1 MIVVMEPS
9 ATEDNI
15 QEVEEKVKDCGFQP
29 HPDKG
34 EHQTVIGV
42 VGDGDREAALNSLGA
57 YPGVDEVI
65 EITKP
70 YKLSGKEFK
79 SEPTVVDID
88 GVKVGGDN
96 FTFMAGPCSVESKEQ
111 LFEAAEAVKAGG
123 AQMLRGGAFKPRTS
137 PYSFQGLKEEGLKYL
152 AEAREKTGLKVVTEV
167 MDPREVELVA
177 EYADVLQI
185 GARNMQNYPLLREVG
200 KTDTPVLLKRA
211 MTGTYREFLLAAEYV
226 MAGGNYDVMLCIRG
240 IRTFVQDTRYTLDLS
255 ALPVLRELT
264 HLPIIVDPSHSTG
277 SWKYVP
283 SISKAALAA
292 GADGLLVEVH
302 PDPKNALS
310 DGPQSLKPENFKDMV
325 GEMKP
330 IAEAVGKKL

>member
-9 ATEDNI
+9 ATEEDI
-15 QEVEEKVKDCGFQP
+15 QGVEEKVQSVGFQP
-29 HPDKG
+29 HPDHG

-42 VGDGDREAALNSLGA
+42 VGDGEREILLNSLGA
-57 YPGVDEVI
+57 FPGVEQVI

-111 LFEAAEAVKAGG
+111 LFEAAEAAKAGG
-123 AQMLRGGAFKPRTS
+123 AEMLRGGAFKPRTS
-137 PYSFQGLKEEGLKYL
+137 PYSFQGLKEKGLKYL
-152 AEAREKTGLKVVTEV
+152 AEAREKTGLKIVTEV

-240 IRTFVQDTRYTLDLS
+240 IRTFVQETRYTLDLS

-283 SISKAALAA
+283 SISKGALAT
-292 GADGLLVEVH
+292 GADGLLIEIH
-302 PDPKNALS
+302 PDPQNALS
-310 DGPQSLKPENFKDMV
+310 DGPQSLKPNKFKQMV
-325 GEMKP
+325 EEMEP
-330 IAEAVGKKL
+330 IAEAVGKNL

>member
-1 MIVVMEPS
+1 MIVVMEAD
-9 ATEDNI
+9 ATKEEING
-15 QEVEEKVKDCGFQP
+15 VEEKVKSTGFQP
-29 HPDKG
+29 HPDQG
-34 EHQTVIGV
+34 EHQMVIGV
-42 VGDGDREAALNSLGA
+42 VGDGDREILLNSIGA
-57 YPGVDEVI
+57 YPGVEQVI
-65 EITKP
+65 EISKP

-79 SEPTVVDID
+79 SKPTIVDID

-111 LFEAAEAVKAGG
+111 LFAAAEAAKEGG

-137 PYSFQGLKEEGLKYL
+137 PYSFQGLKEKGLKYL

-177 EYADVLQI
+177 EYADVLQV

-240 IRTFVQDTRYTLDLS
+240 IRTFVQDTRYTLDLA

-283 SISKAALAA
+283 SISKASLAA

-302 PDPKNALS
+302 PDPQNALS
-310 DGPQSLKPENFKDMV
+310 DGPQSLRPDKFKQMV
-325 GEMKP
+325 QEMKP
-330 IAEAVGKKL
+330 IAEAVGKNL